1 MDWEETLG
9 DQKPKWDSQF
19 DGLDRAQVD
28 GSACVKC
35 RESFTGLQGK
45 HRVGRHRP
53 TGAAVYACTDCYPDY
68 KALWAL
74 WEAA

>member
-28 GSACVKC
+28 GSACVNV
-35 RESFTGLQGK
+35 GK
-45 HRVGRHRP
+45 VSL
-53 TGAAVYACTDCYPDY
+53 VY
-68 KALWAL
+68 KASTG
-74 WEAA
+74 